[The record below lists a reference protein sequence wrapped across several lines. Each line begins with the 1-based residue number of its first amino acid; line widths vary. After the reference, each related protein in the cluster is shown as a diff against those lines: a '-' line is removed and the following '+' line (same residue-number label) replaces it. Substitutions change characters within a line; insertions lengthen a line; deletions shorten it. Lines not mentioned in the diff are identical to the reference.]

1 MGIGISLSGL
11 ASAVANMG
19 GVGVISSV
27 GIGLIGKSRYKNFR
41 QVNIKALQLEIR
53 KARSL
58 TKGILGVNIM
68 VALSNYA
75 DMVKASV
82 DEGIDL
88 IFSGAGLPLDL
99 PKYLNGN
106 SKTRLVPI
114 VSSARAAR
122 IICLKWKSNYDYLP
136 DAVVL
141 EGPKAGGHLG
151 FRENQIEDRN
161 YRLEALLPEV
171 IEALE
176 PFRKPGA
183 EPIPVIAAGGIYSG
197 GDIHKFF
204 KLGASGVQM
213 GTRFVATRECDAS
226 EAFKNTYIKS
236 TRSGIEIIKS
246 PVGLPGRAITNNFLE
261 QMKADHKKPVFC
273 SYRCIT
279 NCDFRKSDYC
289 IADALINAQMG
300 DLDNGFAFAGEN
312 AYRIRSIT
320 TVKKLFDILLRQYER
335 SVLKE
340 KA

>member
-1 MGIGISLSGL
+1 LSGL

-27 GIGLIGKSRYKNFR
+27 GIGLIGKPKFENFR

-75 DMVKASV
+75 DLVRTSV

-88 IFSGAGLPLDL
+88 IFSGAGLPMDL
-99 PKYLNGN
+99 PKYLSAGA
-106 SKTRLVPI
+106 KTRLVPI
-114 VSSARAAR
+114 ISSARAAR
-122 IICLKWKSNYDYLP
+122 IICHKWQTNYNYLP

-151 FRENQIEDRN
+151 FKENQIDDRH
-161 YRLEALLPEV
+161 YRLETLLPEV

-176 PFRKPGA
+176 FFRNDGMK
-183 EPIPVIAAGGIYSG
+183 PIPVIAAGGIYTG
-197 GDIHKFF
+197 HDIHKFF

-226 EAFKNTYIKS
+226 DAFKNAFINS
-236 TRSGIEIIKS
+236 TRATIEIIKS
-246 PVGLPGRAITNNFLE
+246 PVGLPGRAISNAFLE
-261 QMKADHKKPVFC
+261 KMKADDKKPVSC
-273 SYRCIT
+273 PYRCIIT
-279 NCDFRKSDYC
+279 CDYKKSDYC

-300 DLDNGFAFAGEN
+300 DLDNGFAFAGKN
-312 AYRIRSIT
+312 AFRVRKIT
-320 TVKKLFDILLRQYER
+320 TVKKLFETLLRQYER